1 MAFDRGDGVTG
12 SGTAPTLQ
20 IVGGGTGATNA
31 ADALTNLGAYPA
43 SNPNGYT
50 NNTGTVT
57 SVAVS
62 VPTGLSVSGSPVTT
76 NGTVAITYSSGYAI
90 PTTAKQTEWDSAYSW
105 GDHALAGYLE
115 SSDIGTTVQGYSSV
129 LANTTA
135 SFTTALETKVNGIEA
150 GADVTDATN
159 VEAAGAVM
167 DTDFSTNGL
176 MKRTGAGAYS
186 VVTDNS
192 SNWDTAYGWGNHASA
207 GYLDS
212 ADIGT
217 TVQGYSSVLANTT
230 ASFTTSLETKLNGIE
245 AGAEVNVNADWNASS
260 GDAQILNKPTLA
272 TVATSGSYND
282 LTDKPSIPAAYT
294 NSDVDAHLNTGT
306 ATTGEVLSWNGSDY
320 DWVAAGAG
328 DVTLNGTQ
336 TLTNKTLTNP
346 TINGF
351 TGDTSVVNIGS
362 GQIYKD
368 TSGNVGI
375 GTSSPLS
382 KLNVAL
388 SSTDTV
394 NYYNGSRLTIT
405 NSNTTANN
413 FDTLSFTTANGND
426 AAAIWTIIGSH
437 TVSAA
442 TGTLVFGTTNASSVS
457 TERMRIDSS
466 GNVGIGTSSP
476 AQKLDVSGS
485 IKWSGATYENVFTIT
500 DGASVDLDP
509 ANGTVQLWTLG
520 ANRTPTATNFAA
532 GQSMTLMINDGTA
545 RTITWTTIGV
555 VWVGGTAPTLATSGY
570 TVIELWKVGSTLYGA
585 LVGSV
590 A

>member
-570 TVIELWKVGSTLYGA
+570 TVIELWEVGTTIYGA